1 MGVGSIPAASRGG
14 PRPPP
19 SDEHPLVPRSWDTE
33 WRTERGRRADDCPTM
48 HRASPTEPQSS
59 WAPSDSSPRFGRAR
73 NLCGRG
79 SRPPARQ
86 DQLSGPG
93 WRRPLRAARGLD
105 RYELPCPDLPWLQ
118 HASEAGFSRLAW
130 HRACRVCHQPPCC
143 PLARGVSCVLH
154 PKHRH
159 WPSTTAC
166 TQHYID
172 VSVEASNIANVRG
185 ACVDGRPYVLQQAVP
200 AHVGHPVRHVRHVLP
215 IHRLPRRV
223 AKPFRPHGAL
233 AGRGRC

>member
-1 MGVGSIPAASRGG
+1 MATLGQADSPVMGVSSIPAASRGG

-33 WRTERGRRADDCPTM
+33 WWTERGRRADDCPTM
-48 HRASPTEPQSS
+48 HRSSPTEPQSS
-59 WAPSDSSPRFGRAR
+59 GAPSDSSPRFGRAR

-105 RYELPCPDLPWLQ
+105 RYELPCPGLPWPQ

-130 HRACRVCHQPPCC
+130 HHACQVCHQPP
-143 PLARGVSCVLH
+143 G
-154 PKHRH
+154 
-159 WPSTTAC
+159 
-166 TQHYID
+166 I
-172 VSVEASNIANVRG
+172 
-185 ACVDGRPYVLQQAVP
+185 
-200 AHVGHPVRHVRHVLP
+200 HVGRSPASSTREARASFSLCQHGTNRGGNTFEKNGSCAEILKSVPWPFSTGHKQRQPRSQPFLRLLYDHPLGG
-215 IHRLPRRV
+215 
-223 AKPFRPHGAL
+223 AFRPAD
-233 AGRGRC
+233 AR